1 MVYCIIMKTI
11 ESLNQESLKMIEQMA
26 AKILDFAATANKE
39 LDILETDQQNKKY
52 KIAND
57 LELIKRHSEQIIRVA
72 AAEYLL
78 NSKLKELNQ

>member
-1 MVYCIIMKTI
+1 MKTIESLNI

-57 LELIKRHSEQIIRVA
+57 LELIKRHSEQIIQITA
-72 AAEYLL
+72 AKYLF
-78 NSKLKELNQ
+78 NSKLKELKQ

>member
-1 MVYCIIMKTI
+1 
-11 ESLNQESLKMIEQMA
+11 MIEQMA

-57 LELIKRHSEQIIRVA
+57 LELIKRHSEQIIQIA
-72 AAEYLL
+72 AAKYLF
-78 NSKLKELNQ
+78 NSKLKELKQ

>member
-1 MVYCIIMKTI
+1 MINI

-57 LELIKRHSEQIIRVA
+57 LELIKRHSEQIIQMA
-72 AAEYLL
+72 AAKYLF
-78 NSKLKELNQ
+78 NSKLKELKQ

>member
-1 MVYCIIMKTI
+1 MITI

-57 LELIKRHSEQIIRVA
+57 LELIKRHSEQIIQITA
-72 AAEYLL
+72 AKYLF
-78 NSKLKELNQ
+78 NSKLKELKQ

>member
-1 MVYCIIMKTI
+1 MKTIESLNI

-57 LELIKRHSEQIIRVA
+57 LELIKRHSEQIIQIA
-72 AAEYLL
+72 AAKYLF
-78 NSKLKELNQ
+78 NSKLKELKQ